1 MPQPKP
7 QKFLVGAVMYVL
19 LFAAGEESI
28 GGKDKDQKCG
38 GEEKWE
44 QKVMIDDAAASIE
57 NTYVETTIADI
68 LTINTK
74 TQANKFSD
82 KKPRM
87 PFESQI
93 YRVRHCFIT
102 DVLRENDND
111 LHLVIEDGN
120 GNHMIAEIPDPE
132 CPDAA
137 SSDWS
142 ELFYGARE
150 TMLQYAN
157 NYRHYMFSITG
168 VLFLD
173 KAHGQTGRAPNNVE
187 IHPILEL
194 KKEKKINPI
203 LQ

>member
-1 MPQPKP
+1 MAQGKK
-7 QKFLVGAVMYVL
+7 QTFLVGAALYVL
-19 LFAAGEESI
+19 MFAAGEEKI
-28 GGKDKDQKCG
+28 GGRDKDDKCG

-57 NTYVETTIADI
+57 NTYIETTIEDI
-68 LTINTK
+68 LAIDTK
-74 TQANKFSD
+74 TRENKFSD
-82 KKPRM
+82 KKARM

-93 YRVRHCFIT
+93 YKIRHCFIT
-102 DVLRENDND
+102 DILRENDND
-111 LHLVIEDGN
+111 LHLVIEDGK
-120 GNHMIAEIPDPE
+120 GNHMIAEIPDVD

-137 SSDWS
+137 KSDWS
-142 ELFYGARE
+142 ELFYDARS

-157 NYRHYMFSITG
+157 NYRHYMFTITG

-173 KAHGQTGRAPNNVE
+173 KAHGQTGRAANNIE